1 MPLSPV
7 HAAPVHGGIVV
18 EARGYGQEVLPP
30 RWSSDGRYDSG
41 RIATSSDPSS
51 RQVKRTGP
59 SSLPSPPF
67 PKGALFPAAEDL
79 LLPSYRPPFVDFSYR
94 GPSSLL
100 PGLAGSTQ
108 FLAPNGSSFFLVGSL
123 LPARATR
130 PSPSLPLSFSG
141 SLLPEPAEHNSSHRM
156 VEFVCFF
163 FFLVTASIFSS
174 TRTTHGA
181 NNCFDPDH
189 SHLFLDYLRLVSI
202 AKNHTRPPPARPPPS
217 TFLYDEILIISDH
230 HKIDGLP
237 PRPGYLAFSYKVY
250 TGTSSV
256 RKAAAA
262 FQRSQSTI
270 SKYLHE
276 VVTAL
281 TSTSFHDRWIVQPT
295 SDTLL

>member
-30 RWSSDGRYDSG
+30 RWSSDGRYDRPITPQSPL
-41 RIATSSDPSS
+41 SP
-51 RQVKRTGP
+51 P
-59 SSLPSPPF
+59 PSPPLR
-67 PKGALFPAAEDL
+67 GVAAYGVKRQDRYIFRPL
-79 LLPSYRPPFVDFSYR
+79 LASTPVPPTAPTTAST
-94 GPSSLL
+94 PTTPISSLSSEPRL
-100 PGLAGSTQ
+100 PPSAGFPTQ
-108 FLAPNGSSFFLVGSL
+108 
-123 LPARATR
+123 
-130 PSPSLPLSFSG
+130 
-141 SLLPEPAEHNSSHRM
+141 
-156 VEFVCFF
+156 
-163 FFLVTASIFSS
+163 
-174 TRTTHGA
+174 
-181 NNCFDPDH
+181 
-189 SHLFLDYLRLVSI
+189 DYLRLVSI